1 MISLAFSWKCVLLL
15 NNTPYLDWVIEGQNE
30 EVSELCIESRS
41 GFYGDLTNFVYETI
55 EKPSEVKT

>member
-1 MISLAFSWKCVLLL
+1 M
-15 NNTPYLDWVIEGQNE
+15 IEGQNE